1 VINKYK
7 KISEKIEK
15 LALVPKYDEYL
26 STYTTIGVGGKASLF
41 VEIQTSSQLINVL
54 KITKDENINFFVL
67 GNGSNVIFS
76 DEGFDGLI
84 ILNKSKNWE
93 ILNIVNSKRQKNYIS
108 SRIDNLIDHP
118 GILDYDD
125 NTNESIIVSVD
136 SGMKVNTLMKKLF
149 EKGIT
154 GLQWFAGIPSTVGG
168 AIYMN
173 MHGGSHFFGQLV
185 ISARLFDGEK
195 IKSVS
200 NSYFHFDYDWS
211 LLHQTREIIIDA
223 ELELKKG
230 DVEQAKKFVRSWTKI
245 KSIQPQKSAG
255 CIFKNLSK
263 AQQSELKLPSSS
275 AGYIIDKML
284 QLKGTRKGGAII
296 SNNHAAFIENTGNAC
311 ADDIV
316 YLINLVQEKTFE
328 KLGINFELE
337 VELKGKF

>member
-1 VINKYK
+1 MIDKYK
-7 KISEKIEK
+7 KISEKLKK
-15 LALVPKYDEYL
+15 LALVPKYNEHL
-26 STYTTIGVGGKASLF
+26 STHTTIGVGGKASLF
-41 VEIQTSSQLINVL
+41 VEVRTSSQLINVL
-54 KITKDENINFFVL
+54 EITKTENINSFVL
-67 GNGSNVIFS
+67 GNGSNVIFP

-84 ILNKSKNWE
+84 ILNKSRNWE
-93 ILNIVNSKRQKNYIS
+93 ILDTVNSKRQKDYVLP
-108 SRIDNLIDHP
+108 RIDNPIEHS
-118 GILDYDD
+118 GILNYDD
-125 NTNESIIVSVD
+125 NTNESIIVRVD
-136 SGMKVNTLMKKLF
+136 SGMKINILMKKLF

-185 ISARLFDGEK
+185 ISARLFDGGK

-211 LLHQTREIIIDA
+211 ILHQTREIIIDA
-223 ELELKKG
+223 GLELKKG
-230 DVEQAKKFVRSWTKI
+230 NVEQAKKFVRSWAKI

-263 AQQSELKLPSSS
+263 VQQSELELPSSS
-275 AGYIIDKML
+275 AGYIIDKIL
-284 QLKGTRKGGAII
+284 QLKGIKKGGAII

-316 YLINLVQEKTFE
+316 YLINLVQEKAFE
-328 KLGINFELE
+328 KLGITLELE